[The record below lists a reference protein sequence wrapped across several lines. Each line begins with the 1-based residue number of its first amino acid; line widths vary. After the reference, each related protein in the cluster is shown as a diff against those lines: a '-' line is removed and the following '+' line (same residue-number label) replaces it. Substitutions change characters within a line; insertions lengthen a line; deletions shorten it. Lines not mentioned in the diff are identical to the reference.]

1 MANIE
6 KDSQHVSSLDEV
18 NIFFDRAADRL
29 SLDQGMR
36 SLLKAPWRELSVS
49 IPIRMDSG
57 EMRIFHGYR
66 VQHNGA
72 RGPYKGGVRYHPEAD
87 MEEVRALASLM
98 TWKTALADIPFG
110 GAKGGIQCDP
120 ASMSLDELNRV
131 TRRYVQNI
139 DHILG
144 PNRDILAPDLGTNS
158 QTMAWVMDTYGQI
171 HGHNPACVTGKP
183 VELGGSEG
191 RESATGRGA
200 VYTMAEAVGDLGIEM
215 NGANVVIQGFG
226 NVGSWFAQI
235 AVEHGCLVTAVSDA
249 KGGVYNSKGLD
260 IKALFTHVNDSGFV
274 DGFKGAEH
282 IANEELL
289 ELNCDVLVPA
299 AIDRVI
305 NAQNAGNV
313 KASLVVEAAN
323 HPLTPEA
330 DDILANNGIIVLPD
344 ILVNAGG
351 VVVSYFEWT
360 QNLYQ
365 YRWSEER
372 VNTELRDVMSTAYKA
387 VKAESRRNKISMR
400 EAALIVGISRVARV
414 VEMRGFIP

>member
-1 MANIE
+1 LANIE

-18 NIFFDRAADRL
+18 NIFFDRAAERL

-200 VYTMAEAVGDLGIEM
+200 VYTMAEAIGDLGIEM

-235 AVEHGCLVTAVSDA
+235 AAEHGCLVTAVSDA

>member
-18 NIFFDRAADRL
+18 NIFFDRAAERL

-200 VYTMAEAVGDLGIEM
+200 VYTMAEAIGDLGIEM

-235 AVEHGCLVTAVSDA
+235 AAEHGCLVTAVSDA

>member
-18 NIFFDRAADRL
+18 NIFFDRAAERL

-200 VYTMAEAVGDLGIEM
+200 VYTMAEAIGDLGIEM

-235 AVEHGCLVTAVSDA
+235 AAEHGCLVTAVSDA

-400 EAALIVGISRVARV
+400 EAALIVGIIRVARV

>member
-1 MANIE
+1 LANIE

-18 NIFFDRAADRL
+18 NIFFDRAAERL

-249 KGGVYNSKGLD
+249 KSGVYNSKGLD

-282 IANEELL
+282 ITNEELL

>member
-1 MANIE
+1 LANIE

-18 NIFFDRAADRL
+18 NIFFDRAAERL

-200 VYTMAEAVGDLGIEM
+200 VYTMAEAIGDLGIEM

-235 AVEHGCLVTAVSDA
+235 AAEHGCLVTAVSDA

-400 EAALIVGISRVARV
+400 EAALIVGIIRVARV

>member
-1 MANIE
+1 MGNI
-6 KDSQHVSSLDEV
+6 KGGLQGVSSLDEV

-29 SLDQGMR
+29 SLDEGMR
-36 SLLKAPWRELSVS
+36 ALLKTPWRELSVS

-57 EMRIFHGYR
+57 EMQIFHGYR
-66 VQHNGA
+66 AQHNGA

-98 TWKTALADIPFG
+98 TWKTALANIPFG
-110 GAKGGIQCDP
+110 GAKGGVQCDP
-120 ASMSLDELNRV
+120 ASMSSNELNRV

-144 PNRDILAPDLGTNS
+144 PNRDILAPDLGTNA

-171 HGHNPACVTGKP
+171 HGHNPASVTGKP
-183 VELGGSEG
+183 VELGGSDG

-200 VYTMAEAVGDLGIEM
+200 VFITTEAVADMGISM
-215 NGANVVIQGFG
+215 KGSRVVIQGFG
-226 NVGSWFAQI
+226 NVGSWFARISSEQ
-235 AVEHGCLVTAVSDA
+235 GCLITAVSDA
-249 KGGVYNSKGLD
+249 YGGVFNSKGLD
-260 IKALFTHVNDSGFV
+260 IKALCDHVAESGFV
-274 DGFKGAEH
+274 AGFRNAED
-282 IANEELL
+282 ITNQELL
-289 ELNCDVLVPA
+289 ELDCEVLVPA

-305 NAQNAGNV
+305 NADNADNV
-313 KASLVVEAAN
+313 KAKLVVEAAN

-330 DDILANNGIIVLPD
+330 DEVLANRGILVLPD

-372 VNTELRDVMSTAYKA
+372 VNTELGEIMSTAYKA
-387 VKAESRRNKISMR
+387 VKEQATLHKISMR
-400 EAALIVGISRVARV
+400 EAALMVGINRVARV
-414 VEMRGFIP
+414 VEMRGFVP

>member
-18 NIFFDRAADRL
+18 NIFFDRAAERL

-200 VYTMAEAVGDLGIEM
+200 VYTMAEAIGDLGIEM

-365 YRWSEER
+365 DRWSEER